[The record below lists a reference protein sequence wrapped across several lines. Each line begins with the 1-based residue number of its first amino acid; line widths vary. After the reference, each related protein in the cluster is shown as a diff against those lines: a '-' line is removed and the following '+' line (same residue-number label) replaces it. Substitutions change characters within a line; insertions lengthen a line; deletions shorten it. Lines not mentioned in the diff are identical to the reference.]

1 MDKRTYTCPAGCPG
15 CYYPQQSYKSVLVR
29 KHEKT
34 SLIFSKAGLK
44 TEEPEPALPENRL
57 NYRRKAVLHTEYRDG
72 KWQFG
77 LMKSDEVLDIGSCA
91 IQSNIINNSV
101 SVLKKHLPAGN
112 DLPLR
117 YYVHSGQQ
125 MTLVFKTN
133 KKVDLSWMN
142 AGCIKELLSAGTEGL
157 WVHYNAS
164 AGRRIFLKDI
174 LEFVRGKKYS
184 VDENGL
190 KYGPLSFT
198 QQIHSLSNAALD
210 IVGEFFINDKIS
222 DIVIDL
228 YSGIGAGLKKFRSS
242 GFKCMGV
249 ELSGEAVEMAMQN
262 NPDIT
267 ILRGKCHQRI
277 PQISEF
283 LEKEERDSGRWN
295 LYVNPPRTGL
305 DSELMKWICK
315 TRPERIA
322 YLSCSP
328 HTLSRD
334 LVILMGYDY
343 KVKRLKP
350 FDFFPY
356 TRHIETLAL
365 LGR

>member
-1 MDKRTYTCPAGCPG
+1 MPDKTDKCPAGCPG
-15 CYYPQQSYKSVLVR
+15 CYYPQQSYGSVLAQ
-29 KHEKT
+29 KQEKT
-34 SLIFSKAGLK
+34 SLIFSKTGILPEE
-44 TEEPEPALPENRL
+44 TEQAPPENRH
-57 NYRRKAVLHTEYRDG
+57 NYRRKAVLHTEFRDG

-77 LMKSDEVLDIGSCA
+77 LMKNDEVLDIGNCT
-91 IQSNIINNSV
+91 IQSNIINNSAD
-101 SVLKKHLPAGN
+101 VLKKHLPAGN

-133 KKVDLSWMN
+133 RKVDLSWMDAN
-142 AGCIKELLSAGTEGL
+142 CVKELQSAGIEGF

-174 LEFVRGKKYS
+174 LEFVWGKKKS
-184 VDENGL
+184 EDENGL

-198 QQIHSLSNAALD
+198 QQIQALSNKALD
-210 IVGEFFINDKIS
+210 IADDFFSNDRIS
-222 DIVIDL
+222 DTIIDL
-228 YSGIGAGLKKFRSS
+228 YSGTGTGLKKFTSS
-242 GFKCMGV
+242 DFDCIGV
-249 ELSGEAVEMAMQN
+249 ELSGEAVEMAILN
-262 NPDIT
+262 NPGVT

-283 LEKEERDSGRWN
+283 LGEEKLESGKWN

-305 DSELMKWICK
+305 DTDLMKWICK
-315 TRPERIA
+315 TRPEKIA

-328 HTLSRD
+328 HTLARD
-334 LVILMGYDY
+334 LTMLMSSDY
-343 KVKRLKP
+343 NVKRLKP

-356 TRHIETLAL
+356 TRHVETLAL